1 MLHFPLESVE
11 TKATAATP
19 LAGRHIVITR
29 PQAQA
34 GHFAELLMAQGA
46 IPVRFPVLA
55 IHEVDDHGP
64 LLDAAIRLDQF
75 DLVVFVSPNAVAKA
89 LDVIL
94 KHRAWPV
101 GMQVATMGKSSE
113 RELTARGIGNV
124 VAPRQR
130 FDSEALAE
138 MPELQQMRGRRV
150 LICRGDGGRELL
162 GETLAARGAEVEY
175 LTCYRRGKPQI
186 DPAPL
191 LKLWEEG
198 RLDAVTLTS
207 SEGLRNLTEMIGH
220 LGMAWL
226 KKTPTFVPHV
236 RIAEQAEHFGL
247 KHIIPT
253 GAGDDGLMAGLLD
266 YFSSHGNLA

>member
-11 TKATAATP
+11 SRATATAP

-29 PQAQA
+29 PLAQS
-34 GHFAELLMAQGA
+34 GHLAELLITQGA
-46 IPVRFPVLA
+46 TPVRFPVLA
-55 IHEVDDHGP
+55 IHDVEDQRP
-64 LLDAAIRLDQF
+64 LLDAAIRLEHF

-94 KHRAWPV
+94 KHRAWPA
-101 GMQVATMGKSSE
+101 GMQVVTMGRSSE
-113 RELTARGIGNV
+113 RELNERGIGNV
-124 VAPRQR
+124 LAPVQR
-130 FDSEALAE
+130 FDSEALLE
-138 MPELQQMRGRRV
+138 MPELQEMQGRRV
-150 LICRGDGGRELL
+150 LICRGDSGRELL
-162 GETLAARGAEVEY
+162 GETLAARGADVEY

-207 SEGLRNLTEMIGH
+207 SEGLRNFTEMIGR
-220 LGMAWL
+220 LGLAWL
-226 KKTPTFVPHV
+226 RKTPTFVPHL
-236 RIAEQAEHFGL
+236 RIAEQAGHFGL

-266 YFSSHGNLA
+266 YFTSHGNLA